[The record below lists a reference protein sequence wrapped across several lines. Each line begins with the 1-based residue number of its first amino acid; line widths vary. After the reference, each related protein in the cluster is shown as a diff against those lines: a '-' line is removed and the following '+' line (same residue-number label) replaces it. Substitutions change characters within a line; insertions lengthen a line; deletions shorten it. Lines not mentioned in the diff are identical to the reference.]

1 MILKYKSFSLIELI
15 FIIMILGIVSTIAI
29 PKLINKTKN
38 TTILKGKTDLNIIL
52 NGLQQYKT
60 NLILQNLS
68 YDLTSLE
75 TSNNKYL
82 FDKILDKPFISQK
95 NKAGYWNKIS
105 DTTYRYYISSTDFIE
120 FTYDK
125 TNLAFSCDKTKSL
138 CQEILK

>member
-15 FIIMILGIVSTIAI
+15 FIIIILGIVSTIAI
-29 PKLINKTKN
+29 PKLFNKTKN

-60 NLILQNLS
+60 KVILQNLS

-75 TSNNKYL
+75 TSNSKYL
-82 FDKILDKPFISQK
+82 FDKILDKPFTVQK
-95 NKAGYWNKIS
+95 NKAGYWNKLS
-105 DTTYRYYISSTDFIE
+105 NTTYRYYISSTDFIK

-125 TNLAFSCDKTKSL
+125 TNFTFSCDKTKSL